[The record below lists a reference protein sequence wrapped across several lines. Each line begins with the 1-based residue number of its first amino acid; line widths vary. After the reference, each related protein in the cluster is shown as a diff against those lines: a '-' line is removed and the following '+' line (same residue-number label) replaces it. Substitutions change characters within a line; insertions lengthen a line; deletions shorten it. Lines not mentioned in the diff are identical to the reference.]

1 MRISTNNFQ
10 DNCKC
15 KQMQKKGNADADAR
29 CARDNNSI
37 SRFFLLY
44 KEIKKNFVELRPR
57 TSRAVDCK
65 NVIKTT
71 RTT

>member
-37 SRFFLLY
+37 SRFFLFY
-44 KEIKKNFVELRPR
+44 KEIKKKLCGIEAANKQ
-57 TSRAVDCK
+57 SG
-65 NVIKTT
+65 
-71 RTT
+71 